1 MHVNF
6 HVLVHSH
13 VHATVLTYIHTSV
26 HTLTHTPPHT
36 HTQYSPREMERA
48 REEERTVDEDEFLPP
63 ASMDQLEEYLDMLYT
78 V

>member
-1 MHVNF
+1 M
-6 HVLVHSH
+6 
-13 VHATVLTYIHTSV
+13 HTSIR
-26 HTLTHTPPHT
+26 THA
-36 HTQYSPREMERA
+36 QYSPRETKR